1 MNNQNTQTPKVSILV
16 PIYNNEIYLHE
27 CIDSII
33 NQTLKDIEII
43 LLDDGSTDNSPQ
55 ICDEYAKKDNRIKV
69 VHKENTG
76 YGHTMNLGIE
86 MATCEYV
93 GIVESDDYAELD
105 MFESLYNA
113 TVQNNHKIDMV
124 KSNYTVFYG
133 DKNNRMFDKETKDI
147 HNPKYYHKVLIPSKK
162 PKMVAK
168 DF

>member
-16 PIYNNEIYLHE
+16 PIYNNEVYLHE

-86 MATCEYV
+86 MATGEYI
-93 GIVESDDYAELD
+93 GIVESDDYVELD

-113 TVQNNHKIDMV
+113 TVQNNQKIDIV
-124 KSNYTVFYG
+124 KSNHTVFYG
-133 DKNNRMFDKETKDI
+133 DKNNRTFDKENKDI
-147 HNPKYYHKVLIPSKK
+147 HISQGISTIKK
-162 PKMVAK
+162 TGN
-168 DF
+168 DR